1 MRLFRCDTVDGTY
14 TDAAGKDMYLFVE
27 HKDHGLKMMGNYTF
41 PSLTQT
47 YMAPGGQTAFEDED
61 GKLYLVY
68 HQRFAKTGELHE
80 PRVHQLFRTK
90 DGWLVAAPFATDGE
104 TLKED
109 GYSGDEIQGTFY
121 LVNHGTDISDRVHK
135 PQRIQLN
142 ADGTVTGEELE
153 GKWEA
158 EEGTP
163 YIDVTLGENTYTGVV
178 LEMTD
183 EAGNDTMCFSAKG
196 DNNETIWGVKYLLP

>member
-1 MRLFRCDTVDGTY
+1 M
-14 TDAAGKDMYLFVE
+14 
-27 HKDHGLKMMGNYTF
+27 
-41 PSLTQT
+41 
-47 YMAPGGQTAFEDED
+47 
-61 GKLYLVY
+61 
-68 HQRFAKTGELHE
+68 
-80 PRVHQLFRTK
+80 
-90 DGWLVAAPFATDGE
+90 
-104 TLKED
+104 KED
-109 GYSGDEIQGTFY
+109 GYSGDEIQGTFLSGKSWY
-121 LVNHGTDISDRVHK
+121 GYFGQVHK

-183 EAGNDTMCFSAKG
+183 EAGNDTMCFSA
-196 DNNETIWGVKYLLP
+196 

>member
-1 MRLFRCDTVDGTY
+1 
-14 TDAAGKDMYLFVE
+14 
-27 HKDHGLKMMGNYTF
+27 
-41 PSLTQT
+41 
-47 YMAPGGQTAFEDED
+47 MA
-61 GKLYLVY
+61 
-68 HQRFAKTGELHE
+68 
-80 PRVHQLFRTK
+80 
-90 DGWLVAAPFATDGE
+90 
-104 TLKED
+104 
-109 GYSGDEIQGTFY
+109 
-121 LVNHGTDISDRVHK
+121 TDISDRVHK

>member
-1 MRLFRCDTVDGTY
+1 MALYREGK
-14 TDAAGKDMYLFVE
+14 AA
-27 HKDHGLKMMGNYTF
+27 
-41 PSLTQT
+41 
-47 YMAPGGQTAFEDED
+47 MA
-61 GKLYLVY
+61 
-68 HQRFAKTGELHE
+68 
-80 PRVHQLFRTK
+80 
-90 DGWLVAAPFATDGE
+90 
-104 TLKED
+104 
-109 GYSGDEIQGTFY
+109 
-121 LVNHGTDISDRVHK
+121 
-135 PQRIQLN
+135 

-153 GKWEA
+153 GTWEE